1 MKLFSIDEIK
11 ELKKKEKAFG
21 VFYFCNFQSE
31 FIRKS
36 HEVVCIYK
44 L

>member
-21 VFYFCNFQSE
+21 VFYFFAISNLNS
-31 FIRKS
+31 
-36 HEVVCIYK
+36 
-44 L
+44 